1 MSPRAVVIGPPG
13 SGKTTVGRLLA
24 DHLGVAFRDTDD
36 DVVRLAAKPIPDIFT
51 TDGEPAFRALEEQA
65 VATALDEHPGVLSLG
80 GGAVISERT
89 RKLLADH
96 PVVFLTVGL
105 AEGARRTG
113 LAQTSRPLLAGVN
126 PRATFKALLD
136 ARLPLYRE
144 AADVEQ
150 PTDGLEPWRL
160 VELVAGKL
168 AEIRPGGTTPV
179 ADA

>member
-1 MSPRAVVIGPPG
+1 MPPCAVVVGPPG

-24 DHLGVAFRDTDD
+24 DHLGVRFRDTDD
-36 DVVRLAAKPIPDIFT
+36 DVVRLAGKPIPEIFT
-51 TDGEPAFRALEEQA
+51 VDGEPAFREWEEQA
-65 VATALDEHPGVLSLG
+65 VATALAEHSGVLSLG
-80 GGAVISERT
+80 GGAVISDRT
-89 RKLLADH
+89 RKLLAGH
-96 PVVFLTVGL
+96 PVVLLTVGL

-113 LAQTSRPLLAGVN
+113 LAQTARPLLAGVN

-144 AADVEQ
+144 VADVEQ

-168 AEIRPGGTTPV
+168 DEIRPGGAARDGEV
-179 ADA
+179 

>member
-1 MSPRAVVIGPPG
+1 M
-13 SGKTTVGRLLA
+13 
-24 DHLGVAFRDTDD
+24 
-36 DVVRLAAKPIPDIFT
+36 
-51 TDGEPAFRALEEQA
+51 
-65 VATALDEHPGVLSLG
+65 
-80 GGAVISERT
+80 
-89 RKLLADH
+89 
-96 PVVFLTVGL
+96 GL